1 MYTNK
6 IKKVKYID
14 MKTEDKYDYNVL
26 LWKKAMS
33 EDYWVNDNFSG
44 FIRYYANNTLLGVG
58 RTQLVEELA
67 DLIEKPYKDHYRR
80 EYYRFLIKTYGDEND
95 E

>member
-1 MYTNK
+1 
-6 IKKVKYID
+6 
-14 MKTEDKYDYNVL
+14 MKTKDKYDFNVL
-26 LWKKAMS
+26 MWKRAMS

-80 EYYRFLIKTYGDEND
+80 EYYRFLIKTYGGEND